1 MRREE
6 FMRELEYLLQDI
18 PDEEKEDAVAYYRD
32 YLEEA
37 GPENEEAVIRDFGS
51 PERIA
56 AMIRCDINGTL
67 EEGGSFTD
75 QGYEDERFR
84 DPNYQIVKR
93 MDLPEENG
101 EDTGGRQAGTGG
113 AYGRGDESDGGW
125 KNGGQQKSR
134 QQNRDWS
141 QQQSG
146 YGSNYGSGYG
156 SSYGASRGSNGNSG
170 RSSSGNGRSSNYGS
184 GYGNGQGSGYG
195 SGYSSGYGTGWTN
208 TAGSSA
214 QGNQGKPAG
223 RKWEWWQIAG
233 IAILICL
240 TAPMALTAALGI
252 GGGLLG
258 ILAALL
264 GVLATV
270 TIALAACVFALILMG
285 IVFIGVGIAHMTVPL
300 QGFMFLG
307 AGIGILG
314 LGILGLSLCGLYYGR
329 FLPWL
334 CRSVVNSISRALHR
348 GGKKA

>member
-93 MDLPEENG
+93 MDLPEENR

-125 KNGGQQKSR
+125 KNGGQQNSR

-156 SSYGASRGSNGNSG
+156 
-170 RSSSGNGRSSNYGS
+170 
-184 GYGNGQGSGYG
+184 NGQGSGYG
-195 SGYSSGYGTGWTN
+195 SGYSSGYGSGWAN
-208 TAGSSA
+208 TAGSAA

-240 TAPMALTAALGI
+240 AAPMALTAALGI
-252 GGGLLG
+252 GGGLMG

>member
-101 EDTGGRQAGTGG
+101 EDVGGEQAGTGG
-113 AYGRGDESDGGW
+113 VYGGGW
-125 KNGGQQKSR
+125 KNGGQQNSR

-141 QQQSG
+141 QQRSG
-146 YGSNYGSGYG
+146 YG
-156 SSYGASRGSNGNSG
+156 
-170 RSSSGNGRSSNYGS
+170 SNYGS

-208 TAGSSA
+208 TAGSAA

-240 TAPMALTAALGI
+240 AAPMALTAALGI
-252 GGGLLG
+252 GGGLVG

-285 IVFIGVGIAHMTVPL
+285 IVFIGVGIVHMTVPL

>member
-1 MRREE
+1 MRKEE

-101 EDTGGRQAGTGG
+101 GNAAGGQAGTGG
-113 AYGRGDESDGGW
+113 VYGSEGE
-125 KNGGQQKSR
+125 NGGG
-134 QQNRDWS
+134 WS

-146 YGSNYGSGYG
+146 SGRGHGNSGYGSGYG
-156 SSYGASRGSNGNSG
+156 ASRGTNGNSSG
-170 RSSSGNGRSSNYGS
+170 YRGTNGNSSRSSSGNGQGSNYG
-184 GYGNGQGSGYG
+184 G
-195 SGYSSGYGTGWTN
+195 GYSSGYGSGWAN
-208 TAGSSA
+208 TAGSAA

-240 TAPMALTAALGI
+240 AAPMALTAALGI
-252 GGGLLG
+252 GGGLVG

-264 GVLATV
+264 GVLAAV

-285 IVFIGVGIAHMTVPL
+285 IAFIGVGIAHMTVPL

-307 AGIGILG
+307 AGIGVLG

-334 CRSVVNSISRALHR
+334 CRSVVNSISKALHR

>member
-101 EDTGGRQAGTGG
+101 GNAAGGQAGAGG
-113 AYGRGDESDGGW
+113 VYGSEGE
-125 KNGGQQKSR
+125 NGGG
-134 QQNRDWS
+134 WS
-141 QQQSG
+141 QQHSG
-146 YGSNYGSGYG
+146 SGRGHGNSGYGSGYG
-156 SSYGASRGSNGNSG
+156 ASRGTNGNSS
-170 RSSSGNGRSSNYGS
+170 RSSSGNG
-184 GYGNGQGSGYG
+184 QGSNHGG
-195 SGYSSGYGTGWTN
+195 GYSSGYGTGWTN
-208 TAGSSA
+208 TAGSAA

-240 TAPMALTAALGI
+240 AAPMALTAALGI
-252 GGGLLG
+252 GGGLVG

-264 GVLATV
+264 GVLAAV

-285 IVFIGVGIAHMTVPL
+285 IAFIGVGIAHMTVPL

-307 AGIGILG
+307 AGIGVLG

-334 CRSVVNSISRALHR
+334 CRSVVNSISKALHR